1 MTVIDWLLDSDPS
14 IRWQVLRDLTDA
26 PEAEVTAERG
36 RIATEG
42 WGAELLAKQGPD
54 GAWAGAAW
62 NPGNDSTMHVLWL
75 LANLG
80 LDPES
85 PQARHAVALARENV
99 RWTGW
104 GPDGTDNPFFVGE
117 VEPCINGQLAMAG
130 AYFHQD
136 VDGLIGRLLTEQL
149 GDGGW
154 NCEAE
159 NGSTR
164 GSFNTT
170 ICVLEALLA
179 YAQAGRHDAD
189 VQAARARG
197 ERYLLDRELFKRK
210 STGEPIAVDR
220 KRGNDWTQFA
230 FPTWWHYDIL
240 RGLDYLRAAGVTPDE
255 RVADAVE
262 LVRSK
267 QLADGRWLLDIE
279 HAGTPPV
286 DFGERA
292 GEPSRWITLR
302 ALRVL
307 RWWHETQSKAPR

>member
-1 MTVIDWLLDSDPS
+1 MTVLAWLLDSDPS
-14 IRWQVLRDLTDA
+14 IRWQVLRDLTGASDD
-26 PEAEVTAERG
+26 EVATERA
-36 RIATEG
+36 RVATEG
-42 WGAELLAKQGPD
+42 WGAELLAKQGSD

-75 LANLG
+75 LAYMG
-80 LDPES
+80 LDPRSE
-85 PQARHAVALARENV
+85 QARSAVALAREQV
-99 RWTGW
+99 EWVGW
-104 GPDGTDNPFFVGE
+104 GPDGGSNPFFVGE

-130 AYFHQD
+130 AYFQED
-136 VDGLIGRLLTEQL
+136 VTRLIGRLLTEQL
-149 GDGGW
+149 ADGGW

-179 YAQAGRHDAD
+179 WEQTGNAD
-189 VQAARARG
+189 PDVIAARVQG
-197 ERYLLDRELFKRK
+197 ERYLLDRQLFKRL
-210 STGEPIAVDR
+210 STGEPIVVDR

-230 FPTWWHYDIL
+230 FPNWWHYDIL

-255 RVADAVE
+255 RVADAIDIVQ
-262 LVRSK
+262 SK
-267 QLADGRWLLDIE
+267 QQPDGRWLLDIA
-279 HAGTPPV
+279 HPGTPPL
-286 DFGERA
+286 DLGEQV

-307 RWWHETQSKAPR
+307 RWHQNGWAP